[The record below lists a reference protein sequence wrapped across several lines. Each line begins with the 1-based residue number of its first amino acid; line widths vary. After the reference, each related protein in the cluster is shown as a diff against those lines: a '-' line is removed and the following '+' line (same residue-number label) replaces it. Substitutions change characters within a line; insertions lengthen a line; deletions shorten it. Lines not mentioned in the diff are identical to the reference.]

1 MPHAARLRSIPCPR
15 VERPRA
21 TATDKLRQCRNT
33 YGPEERD
40 HCTGRQLLSA
50 RFRQAAQGEARMP
63 TAVTQMVPHIL
74 CRVYRHAGGTVFRS
88 GPRSVDTR
96 VCPYRPK
103 SMIRM
108 EGVDLRH
115 DGRPVPHHSWRCA
128 LREPPSTATV
138 VQRRRFVT
146 IVTPA
151 VVPRR
156 RGIVVGDPYVDPGG
170 PFYGPWCHICLPQIP
185 QVAWGCRRAR
195 ASRGR
200 ARNRTFRGWS
210 VMCPAL
216 AAPPNGRT
224 ADP

>member
-1 MPHAARLRSIPCPR
+1 MRPGGRRWIEIKMPTARRTAGIMRPRCPGTRPGAWTTRIPSGRAARVPHAARLRSIPCPR

-50 RFRQAAQGEARMP
+50 RFRRQHKAKPGCP
-63 TAVTQMVPHIL
+63 PPSPKWFHIL

-108 EGVDLRH
+108 ERVDLRH
-115 DGRPVPHHSWRCA
+115 DGRRPTTPGAAGAPVHGHSCA
-128 LREPPSTATV
+128 A
-138 VQRRRFVT
+138 
-146 IVTPA
+146 A
-151 VVPRR
+151 
-156 RGIVVGDPYVDPGG
+156 GG
-170 PFYGPWCHICLPQIP
+170 
-185 QVAWGCRRAR
+185 
-195 ASRGR
+195 S
-200 ARNRTFRGWS
+200 
-210 VMCPAL
+210 
-216 AAPPNGRT
+216 
-224 ADP
+224 